1 MENSHEEDMDI
12 FDDGFISED
21 DYEVENIIN
30 EMFGSE
36 EEDDVDLEPE
46 EDSSEVNST
55 DMWNATRVF
64 CLPIKWSIYG
74 HQHTSHFAIRDWGF
88 KRSWKP

>member
-1 MENSHEEDMDI
+1 MDI
-12 FDDGFISED
+12 FDDGFSSED

-36 EEDDVDLEPE
+36 VEDDVDLEPE

-55 DMWNATRVF
+55 GMWNATR
-64 CLPIKWSIYG
+64 CLVGDIFSVSKV
-74 HQHTSHFAIRDWGF
+74 HQSCRRINTTIV
-88 KRSWKP
+88 